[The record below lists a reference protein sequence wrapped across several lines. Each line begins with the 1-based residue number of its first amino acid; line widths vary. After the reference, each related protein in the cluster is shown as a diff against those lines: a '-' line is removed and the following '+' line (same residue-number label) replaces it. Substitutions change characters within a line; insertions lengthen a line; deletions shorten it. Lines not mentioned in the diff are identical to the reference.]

1 MEHIHFVKKARVRN
15 PVADVGESYYW
26 WEIPFENTKHYSKE
40 YPTPQ
45 QILGQHYPV
54 PDEEPWNA

>member
-1 MEHIHFVKKARVRN
+1 MGHIHFVKRARKPN

-40 YPTPQ
+40 HPTPQ
-45 QILGQHYPV
+45 QILEQHYPSS
-54 PDEEPWNA
+54 DKEPWNA